1 VSCFRLIEAERASF
15 SVPLMCRLL
24 GVSRSGYYAW
34 RYRPPSHRD
43 RSDAELVERIKAI
56 HEKSRGTY
64 GAPRIH
70 AELRLGEGIRC
81 GRKRVARL
89 MREAGLRG
97 CCRGRRGRTTT
108 RRVERISFA
117 PDLVERNFTPQ
128 APDRLWVADITYLG
142 SWEGW
147 TYLAFVLDAYLPAK
161 WGRLVDGEPSESR
174 DSDRRPEH
182 GPLAQG
188 SGSRTHPPQ
197 RPPVESA
204 QYTSVEFGGR
214 LKEAGLLPSMGSVS
228 DAYDNALA
236 EAFIASLKTELLHGR
251 SWPTKESVRV
261 ATFEYIETF
270 YNSRR
275 RHSALGY
282 LSPMEYE
289 EVTIGG
295 EAVA

>member
-1 VSCFRLIEAERASF
+1 
-15 SVPLMCRLL
+15 MCRLL

-34 RYRPPSHRD
+34 RVRPPSHRD
-43 RSDAELVERIKAI
+43 RADAELVERIKAI

-64 GAPRIH
+64 GAPRVH

-89 MREAGLRG
+89 MRKAGLWG

-108 RRVERISFA
+108 YTVERMPFA
-117 PDLVERNFTPQ
+117 PDLVERHFTPE
-128 APDRLWVADITYLG
+128 APNRLWVADITYLR

-147 TYLAFVLDAYLPAK
+147 MYLAFVLDAYSRKVVGWSMANNLRAEIVIDALNMALWRRGPAA
-161 WGRLVDGEPSESR
+161 GLIHH
-174 DSDRRPEH
+174 SDH
-182 GPLAQG
+182 G
-188 SGSRTHPPQ
+188 S
-197 RPPVESA
+197 

-214 LKEAGLLPSMGSVS
+214 LKEAGLLASMGSVS

-236 EAFIASLKTELLHGR
+236 ETFIASLKTELLHGR
-251 SWPTKESVRV
+251 SWRSRESVRV
-261 ATFEYIETF
+261 AIFEYIETF
-270 YNSRR
+270 YNPRR

-289 EVTIGG
+289 EVRIGE